1 MALAVSLRSVRM
13 RGGWQLQQHVRVAR
27 GKECEFRNEIAH
39 ESRENASEKRA
50 GGKADLF
57 AALSAAAA
65 FARALQLQSPVVL
78 CCGAKP
84 LLIEQNNTESW

>member
-1 MALAVSLRSVRM
+1 MFATIRKDE
-13 RGGWQLQQHVRVAR
+13 GGWQLQQHVRVAR

-57 AALSAAAA
+57 VALSAAAA
-65 FARALQLQSPVVL
+65 FAAAIARVVALLLSKSRA
-78 CCGAKP
+78 K
-84 LLIEQNNTESW
+84 